1 MSLHHQKHLI
11 GKTMTLHQ
19 NDKKKLVAQSAL
31 QYIQDETIIGVGT
44 GSTVN
49 FFIEEL
55 KKSNL
60 RLKGAVSSSEEST
73 KRLKEINIDIYEA
86 NEVSKL
92 DLYIDGADE
101 INHNFEMIKGGGAA
115 LTREK
120 IIAQIS
126 DKFICIADESK
137 YVKTL
142 GKFPLP
148 IEVIPMARS
157 QVGRDIV
164 KIGGDPVY
172 RQNCITD
179 NGNIIIDVHNLM
191 INEPKN
197 LEEQLNNIPG
207 VVTVGLFAKRKA
219 DILLL
224 GTSDCV
230 KNITL

>member
-157 QVGRDIV
+157 QVGREIV

>member
-11 GKTMTLHQ
+11 GKIMTLHQ
-19 NDKKKLVAQSAL
+19 NEKKKLVAQSAL

-157 QVGRDIV
+157 QVGREIV

>member
-1 MSLHHQKHLI
+1 
-11 GKTMTLHQ
+11 MTLHQ

-157 QVGRDIV
+157 QVGREIV